1 VTFSKKI
8 VLIIG
13 LNSALMA
20 VMACLFIYFTTT
32 IKSESSSMLTSNIA
46 LRNHMTA
53 DMMHDAV
60 WGDVVQIMYASL
72 GTEEEAGNV
81 DEIRDRLKEHADGFR
96 SSMEENSKLDL
107 GQASRA
113 ALSAVQEPLSRYL
126 GNAEAIA
133 RLSDTDR
140 AQARSKL
147 SDQEGAYEA
156 LAEKMEAASD
166 SLSAEFET
174 YVNSVAILNGSARTM
189 SLTALLLSIGMGLA
203 SFVILSKTVTAKL
216 REIVSHLLS
225 ISSSLHGSA
234 DTLSSRSHTLAQ
246 GATEQAASIDQT
258 ASALTEISAAAS
270 QNTERSQAAL
280 SLALKVKDFAEEG
293 STAMDSMTK
302 AIHAMKQS
310 ADETGN
316 IVKLIDEIAFQT
328 NLLALNAAVEAA
340 RAGDAGKGF
349 AVVAEEVRNL
359 AQRSAA
365 AARDSGQKIR
375 QSIELADHGVSTTVE
390 VAQALTKIQDS
401 SGKTANLMEEI
412 ALASDEQSNGIKSL
426 NSAVSELSS
435 VTRINSSASESCSQ
449 EARKLTEESGNLSGL
464 TNLMG
469 KMVGMSEAHSYST
482 TPRLSQRE
490 HQGDSFSRHMVH

>member
-1 VTFSKKI
+1 
-8 VLIIG
+8 
-13 LNSALMA
+13 
-20 VMACLFIYFTTT
+20 
-32 IKSESSSMLTSNIA
+32 MLTSNIA

-53 DMMHDAV
+53 NMMHDAI

-96 SSMEENSKLDL
+96 SRVEENSKLNL
-107 GQASRA
+107 GQSSRA
-113 ALSAVQEPLSRYL
+113 ALSDLQDPMNRYL

-133 RLSDTDR
+133 RLSETDR
-140 AQARSKL
+140 EQARSRL
-147 SDQEGAYEA
+147 RDQGVAYKA
-156 LAEKMEAASD
+156 LAGKMEGVSD
-166 SLSAEFET
+166 VLRAEFQT
-174 YVNSVAILNGSARTM
+174 YVDSVSSLNSSARTI
-189 SLTALLLSIGMGLA
+189 SLTALLVSLVVGIT
-203 SFVILSKTVTAKL
+203 SFFILSKTVTTKL

-359 AQRSAA
+359 AMRSAEA
-365 AARDSGQKIR
+365 AKTTATLIEGSVQSARN
-375 QSIELADHGVSTTVE
+375 VS
-390 VAQALTKIQDS
+390 AWCCA
-401 SGKTANLMEEI
+401 
-412 ALASDEQSNGIKSL
+412 
-426 NSAVSELSS
+426 
-435 VTRINSSASESCSQ
+435 
-449 EARKLTEESGNLSGL
+449 
-464 TNLMG
+464 
-469 KMVGMSEAHSYST
+469 
-482 TPRLSQRE
+482 
-490 HQGDSFSRHMVH
+490 

>member
-1 VTFSKKI
+1 
-8 VLIIG
+8 
-13 LNSALMA
+13 
-20 VMACLFIYFTTT
+20 
-32 IKSESSSMLTSNIA
+32 
-46 LRNHMTA
+46 LR
-53 DMMHDAV
+53 
-60 WGDVVQIMYASL
+60 
-72 GTEEEAGNV
+72 
-81 DEIRDRLKEHADGFR
+81 
-96 SSMEENSKLDL
+96 
-107 GQASRA
+107 
-113 ALSAVQEPLSRYL
+113 
-126 GNAEAIA
+126 
-133 RLSDTDR
+133 
-140 AQARSKL
+140 
-147 SDQEGAYEA
+147 DQEVAYEA
-156 LAEKMEAASD
+156 LAEKMEGASD
-166 SLSAEFET
+166 AISAEFES
-174 YVNSVAILNGSARTM
+174 YVGSVSDLNSGARTI
-189 SLTALLLSIGMGLA
+189 SLTALVAGVIVGLC
-203 SFVILSKTVTAKL
+203 SFFILSKTVTAKL

-225 ISSSLHGSA
+225 ISTSLHGSA

-280 SLALKVKDFAEEG
+280 SLALKVRDFAEEG

-469 KMVGMSEAHSYST
+469 KMVGMSEAQSYAT
-482 TPRLSQRE
+482 TPRASQRE
-490 HQGDSFSRHMVH
+490 HQNDSFSRHMVH